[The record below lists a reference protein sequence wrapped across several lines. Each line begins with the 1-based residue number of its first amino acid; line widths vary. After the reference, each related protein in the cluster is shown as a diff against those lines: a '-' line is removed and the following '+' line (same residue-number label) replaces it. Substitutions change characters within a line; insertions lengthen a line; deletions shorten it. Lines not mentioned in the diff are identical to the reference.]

1 MILVDLDETI
11 KQDEWATGILYCAMT
26 RATVRLELV
35 VQNECPWLGTF
46 RENLDDE

>member
-11 KQDEWATGILYCAMT
+11 QKDEWATGILYCAMT

-35 VQNECPWLGTF
+35 VKNDCPWLQTF
-46 RENLDDE
+46 KENLDDD